1 MKSWMKN
8 EDIPSMT
15 IATKIQ
21 TTVGM
26 DIPAKTCTSAM
37 ETWMPLFQEVVMVT
51 MSRSGECQAIS

>member
-1 MKSWMKN
+1 
-8 EDIPSMT
+8 MT